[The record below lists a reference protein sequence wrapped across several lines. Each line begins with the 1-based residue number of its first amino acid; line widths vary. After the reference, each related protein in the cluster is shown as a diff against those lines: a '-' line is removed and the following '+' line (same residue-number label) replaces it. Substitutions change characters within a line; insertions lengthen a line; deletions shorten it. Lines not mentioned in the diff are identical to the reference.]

1 MFRIE
6 VEYKR
11 NHKESLPNDWSIQIE
26 KFQNQSGSKRLKFE
40 RPVPE
45 RCLVT
50 PWIETTIDRKQENP
64 QQQVQQQQ
72 QIEQQVQQQQ
82 QIEHQV
88 HQQLQELQELQV
100 RQLLS
105 RPGDFPF
112 NFRPKSNIVDML
124 YFLFNKCASLGYFCS
139 LNEYFHTKMFLLYE
153 FLQIQIL
160 TNIFRQKCVHIQIL
174 LILLL

>member
-26 KFQNQSGSKRLKFE
+26 KFQEQSGSKRLKFE

-45 RCLVT
+45 RCLLT

-72 QIEQQVQQQQ
+72 QIE
-82 QIEHQV
+82 HQV
-88 HQQLQELQELQV
+88 HQQLQELQTLTQQLQELQELQV

-112 NFRPKSNIVDML
+112 N
-124 YFLFNKCASLGYFCS
+124 
-139 LNEYFHTKMFLLYE
+139 
-153 FLQIQIL
+153 
-160 TNIFRQKCVHIQIL
+160 
-174 LILLL
+174 LIP

>member
-88 HQQLQELQELQV
+88 HQQLQELQTLTQQLQELQELQV

-112 NFRPKSNIVDML
+112 NLIPKSNTVNIL
-124 YFLFNKCASLGYFCS
+124 YFLF
-139 LNEYFHTKMFLLYE
+139 
-153 FLQIQIL
+153 I
-160 TNIFRQKCVHIQIL
+160 
-174 LILLL
+174 